1 MEPMTKLSAALA
13 AIELKPAA
21 LPIAGDG
28 TPKRLPQRIQGIETA
43 EGGLEIGE
51 PGAIPG
57 VEPRVIR
64 KSSKQTAPV
73 NPLNRVVI
81 KAPAKL
87 DMKNLTQQ
95 QLNILRSRSKR
106 VI

>member
-1 MEPMTKLSAALA
+1 MTKLSAALA

-64 KSSKQTAPV
+64 KPSKQTAPV
-73 NPLNRVVI
+73 SPLNQVVV
-81 KAPAKL
+81 KAPKPKL

-95 QLNILRSRSKR
+95 QINILRSRSKR